1 MLIPTTT
8 NLKDTTKDFSD
19 AIFANNSNS
28 SITARSLPQA
38 TTTDRLTD
46 FVTVAGLRHKAW
58 WGAACMWLMVRNVH
72 SLHMKSELNLGRMIF
87 TQQQYSSCSA
97 LAACHCLQSAT
108 ACWKILRA
116 QNLCVLFI
124 CIVWMLRHVWT
135 GLWKAIY
142 ISDVSPD

>member
-1 MLIPTTT
+1 MLIPTTK

-28 SITARSLPQA
+28 SISACSLPQA

-46 FVTVAGLRHKAW
+46 FVRVAGLRHKAR

-97 LAACHCLQSAT
+97 LSCMSLLAKCNH
-108 ACWKILRA
+108 
-116 QNLCVLFI
+116 
-124 CIVWMLRHVWT
+124 MLKTSSSWVFVCAFYLYHLDAETCANWFVESN
-135 GLWKAIY
+135 IY
-142 ISDVSPD
+142 RTLAD

>member
-19 AIFANNSNS
+19 AVFANNSNS
-28 SITARSLPQA
+28 SVSACSLPQA

-46 FVTVAGLRHKAW
+46 FVRVAGLRHKAW
-58 WGAACMWLMVRNVH
+58 WGAASMWLMVRNFH

-97 LAACHCLQSAT
+97 LSCMSLLAKCNHMLKSSSSWVFVCAFYFYHLDAET
-108 ACWKILRA
+108 
-116 QNLCVLFI
+116 CVNWF
-124 CIVWMLRHVWT
+124 VESN
-135 GLWKAIY
+135 IY
-142 ISDVSPD
+142 RTLAD